1 MRGPLARAMAV
12 EGGFYDQAAAWISG
26 LVTQAAVILDL
37 GSGCGAA
44 ACALAH
50 AFPEAY
56 VVVANASRASL
67 AEARRRSVE
76 EGVAERIETWQ
87 CAPGAGVLDGEQADV
102 VWARDVLPDPA
113 HPAWSLPDAARC
125 VRPGGL
131 LAWAGGE
138 RETRVLPDELDLGR
152 PGLLRRAE
160 AAADGAGPDAHGDGD
175 GDGGGDGL
183 GFELLE
189 RVGLLPAASRTFLV
203 DIPPPLGDAARAHV
217 AERLRL
223 LSTAAADRLD
233 PDDALA
239 LACLLN
245 PDDPRCVT
253 WRRDVFYRTRP
264 EVQVAYRVY

>member
-12 EGGFYDQAAAWISG
+12 EGVFYDQAAAWITS

-56 VVVANASRASL
+56 VVVAHPSRASL
-67 AEARRRSVE
+67 AEARRRSVA

-87 CAPGAGVLDGEQADV
+87 CAPGDGVLDGELADV

-113 HPAWSLPDAARC
+113 HPSWSLADAARC

-152 PGLLRRAE
+152 PGLLTRAE
-160 AAADGAGPDAHGDGD
+160 AAANGAGPDADGD
-175 GDGGGDGL
+175 GL
-183 GFELLE
+183 ALLE
-189 RVGLLPAASRTFLV
+189 EAGLLPATTRTFLV
-203 DIPPPLGDAARAHV
+203 DIAPPLDAAARAHV
-217 AERLRL
+217 ADRLRRL
-223 LSTAAADRLD
+223 ATAAADRLD

-245 PDDPRCVT
+245 PEDPRFVT

-264 EVQVAYRVY
+264 QVQVAYRVR